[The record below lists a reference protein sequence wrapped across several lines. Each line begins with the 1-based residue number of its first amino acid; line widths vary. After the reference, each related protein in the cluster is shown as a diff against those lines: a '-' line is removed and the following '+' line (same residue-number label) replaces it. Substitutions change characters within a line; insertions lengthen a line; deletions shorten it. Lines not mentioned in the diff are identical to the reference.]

1 MIKTHKIYILF
12 CRSKDEI
19 HLWVNFAP
27 YLIEEPGLYMLT
39 NQEADFIRYWEEN
52 RLKKKK
58 VLRQLAVGLPLGV
71 VMVIAIFLN
80 FFSGW
85 YKRADMVMRR
95 EQSSL
100 ILILLIAAVLIVVFV
115 VVFSARHRWEINEQ
129 QYRELLKKRNSDI

>member
-1 MIKTHKIYILF
+1 MAI
-12 CRSKDEI
+12 
-19 HLWVNFAP
+19 
-27 YLIEEPGLYMLT
+27 
-39 NQEADFIRYWEEN
+39 
-52 RLKKKK
+52 
-58 VLRQLAVGLPLGV
+58 GLPLGV

-85 YKRADMVMRR
+85 YKRAEMVMRR

-100 ILILLIAAVLIVVFV
+100 ILILLLAAVLIVVFV